1 MIAREGERTGPSRSR
16 DSTIEILPRSPKV
29 LGITPMVIVECHCAV
44 TRLYREV
51 AGREKAHERRGR
63 IAIMTEDE
71 VPIATKKKE
80 IKIRKQNQE
89 R

>member
-1 MIAREGERTGPSRSR
+1 MI
-16 DSTIEILPRSPKV
+16 
-29 LGITPMVIVECHCAV
+29 IVECHCAI

-71 VPIATKKKE
+71 IPIATKKKE
-80 IKIRKQNQE
+80 IKIRNQNQE